1 MVVVDLL
8 GRKIKTLFEGE
19 IAGGS
24 HQIKWDG
31 LNDYGNLIPSG
42 VYLIHFISKD
52 YSFQYKTVL
61 IK

>member
-42 VYLIHFISKD
+42 VYLIQFISKE